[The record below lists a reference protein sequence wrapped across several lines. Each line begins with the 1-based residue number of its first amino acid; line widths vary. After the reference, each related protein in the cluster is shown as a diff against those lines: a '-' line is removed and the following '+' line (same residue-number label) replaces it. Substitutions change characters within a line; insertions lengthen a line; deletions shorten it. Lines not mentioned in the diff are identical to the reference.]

1 MPSTDTDGT
10 PLFILGANDAVKLL
24 SMLRG
29 EGGCFELYEKLL
41 TFCEDSQVIEWL
53 NTQREND
60 A

>member
-1 MPSTDTDGT
+1 MPSTDIDGT
-10 PLFILGANDAVKLL
+10 PILTLRADDASKLL

-41 TFCEDSQVIEWL
+41 TFCEDPQVIEWL
-53 NTQREND
+53 NN